1 VASHASAEK
10 RARQAAKRRARN
22 RHQRSRMRTAVKQA
36 QTAIPGGGPPA
47 AAALKQAESVLRR
60 AASRGLI
67 PKQRAS
73 RQVSRLA
80 RRAHRAAK
88 PS

>member
-1 VASHASAEK
+1 VATHASAEK
-10 RARQAAKRRARN
+10 RARQALKRRARN
-22 RHQRSRMRTAVKQA
+22 RHQRSRMRTAVRQA
-36 QTAIPGGGPPA
+36 QAAIPAGGEPA
-47 AAALKQAESVLRR
+47 AAALQQAESVLRR

-80 RRAHRAAK
+80 RRAHRAGK
-88 PS
+88 K